1 MGLLAFGINH
11 RTAAVELREKLSFSP
26 DRVRD
31 AHSLVR
37 DEANLNEV
45 AILSTCNRTELYC
58 CTDGHDSKRLLEW
71 VSDYHRLTR
80 SKLQACS
87 YEYWDEEAVKHLFR
101 VASGLD
107 SMVLGEPQILG
118 QLKSAYTIAR
128 EAKTVGPELG
138 RVFQQTFSVAKQVRT
153 DTNIGANPVSIAYA
167 AVSLAKHIFSDLKDT
182 SVMLVGAGETV
193 ELVARH
199 LKESNVHKIIVAN
212 RTLERAAVLAT
223 EFDGE
228 AITLEEIPNALES
241 VDIVVT
247 STASPLPI
255 LGKGAVERALK
266 RRKHKPMFMIDIA
279 VPRDIEAEVGEL
291 DDIYLYTV
299 DDLNETIEENRQA
312 RQESANQ
319 AEEIIE
325 LRVTQFM
332 RQLRELD
339 AVTSVKHYRKTVERI
354 REEEHQKAVQL
365 IRGGMDP
372 EEALAR
378 MGHALTNKI
387 LHKPSVGLRKAGSE
401 GRIDLLD
408 WARELFGLD
417 DDE

>member
-182 SVMLVGAGETV
+182 
-193 ELVARH
+193 
-199 LKESNVHKIIVAN
+199 
-212 RTLERAAVLAT
+212 
-223 EFDGE
+223 
-228 AITLEEIPNALES
+228 
-241 VDIVVT
+241 
-247 STASPLPI
+247 
-255 LGKGAVERALK
+255 
-266 RRKHKPMFMIDIA
+266 
-279 VPRDIEAEVGEL
+279 
-291 DDIYLYTV
+291 
-299 DDLNETIEENRQA
+299 
-312 RQESANQ
+312 
-319 AEEIIE
+319 
-325 LRVTQFM
+325 
-332 RQLRELD
+332 
-339 AVTSVKHYRKTVERI
+339 
-354 REEEHQKAVQL
+354 
-365 IRGGMDP
+365 
-372 EEALAR
+372 
-378 MGHALTNKI
+378 
-387 LHKPSVGLRKAGSE
+387 
-401 GRIDLLD
+401 
-408 WARELFGLD
+408 
-417 DDE
+417 

>member
-1 MGLLAFGINH
+1 MGLLTFGINH

-26 DRVRD
+26 DAVQA
-31 AHSLVR
+31 AHNQAR
-37 DEANLNEV
+37 KNANLSEV

-58 CTDGHDSKRLLEW
+58 STEGHDSGHLIDW
-71 VSDYHRLTR
+71 VSDYH
-80 SKLQACS
+80 KLSRTILQECS
-87 YEYWDEEAVKHLFR
+87 YEYWDEDAVKHLFR

-118 QLKSAYTIAR
+118 QLKSAYTVAN
-128 EAKTVGPELG
+128 EANTIGPELG

-153 DTNIGANPVSIAYA
+153 DTNIGSNPVSIAFA
-167 AVSLAKHIFSDLKDT
+167 AVSLAKHIFSSLKET

-199 LKESNVHKIIVAN
+199 LKENQVQKMIVAN
-212 RTLERAAVLAT
+212 RTLERAAGLAH
-223 EFDGE
+223 EFGGA
-228 AITLEEIPNALES
+228 AITLEDIPAALDS

-255 LGKGAVERALK
+255 LGKGAVEQALK

-279 VPRDIEAEVGEL
+279 VPRDIEPEVGDL
-291 DDIYLYTV
+291 DDVYLYTV
-299 DDLNETIEENRQA
+299 DDLNSTIKDN
-312 RQESANQ
+312 QESRQQSASQ
-319 AEEIIE
+319 AEGIIE
-325 LRVTQFM
+325 LRVAQYM

-339 AVTSVKHYRKTVERI
+339 AVTTLKHYRNSVESI
-354 REEEHQKAVQL
+354 REEEHAKAIQL
-365 IRGGMDP
+365 IRSGMDP

-378 MGHALTNKI
+378 MGRALTNKI

-417 DDE
+417 KE

>member
-1 MGLLAFGINH
+1 MGLLTFGINH
-11 RTAAVELREKLSFSP
+11 RTAAVELREKLAFSP
-26 DRVRD
+26 DTVQA
-31 AHSLVR
+31 AHNLVR
-37 DEANLNEV
+37 DTANLNEV

-58 CTDGHDSKRLLEW
+58 STDGNDSNRLIDW
-71 VSDYHRLTR
+71 ISDYHRLTR
-80 SKLQACS
+80 ATLQACA
-87 YEYWDEEAVKHLFR
+87 YEYWNEAAVKHMFR

-118 QLKSAYTIAR
+118 QLKSAYTVAKEAR
-128 EAKTVGPELG
+128 TIGPELG

-153 DTNIGANPVSIAYA
+153 DTDIGANPVSIAFA
-167 AVSLAKHIFSDLKDT
+167 AVSLAKHIFSSLKET

-199 LKESNVHKIIVAN
+199 LKENQVEKIIVAN
-212 RTLERAAVLAT
+212 RTLERAAVLAH
-223 EFDGE
+223 EFDGV
-228 AITLEEIPNALES
+228 AITLEEIPTALDS

-255 LGKGAVERALK
+255 LGKGAVEQALK

-279 VPRDIEAEVGEL
+279 VPRDIEPEVGDL
-291 DDIYLYTV
+291 DDVYLYTV
-299 DDLNETIEENRQA
+299 DDLNVTIKDNQQS
-312 RQESANQ
+312 RQESASQ
-319 AEEIIE
+319 AEDIVE

-339 AVTSVKHYRKTVERI
+339 AVATLKHYRHSVESM
-354 REEEHQKAVQL
+354 REEEHEKAIQL

-372 EEALAR
+372 EEALTR
-378 MGHALTNKI
+378 MGHSLTNKI

-417 DDE
+417 DD